1 MIRAPFSRMCPECI
15 GKVLLVN
22 TIKFRIKE
30 VKDMQHFV
38 ITIGC
43 EYGAK
48 GNAIGKKIA
57 QDLGIPVYDRE
68 TVDAIISEVGIPQ
81 DIMDKV
87 ESGITIAG
95 KGVEGQERGSFSKL
109 SDLTERAIHV
119 QKQIIRKLA
128 AKESCVI
135 IGRSADYILKG
146 QENLLSVF
154 VYAPDAVRIKN
165 VCESH
170 NLSEKDAQILISE
183 KDKRYHIR
191 HLAFTGSNRGDRHNR
206 NLLIDSSMLG
216 VEATAEYIEVLAKK
230 LFHM

>member
-1 MIRAPFSRMCPECI
+1 M
-15 GKVLLVN
+15 K
-22 TIKFRIKE
+22 
-30 VKDMQHFV
+30 QFV

-57 QDLGIPVYDRE
+57 ENLGVPVYNRE
-68 TVDAIISEVGIPQ
+68 TVDAIIDEVGIPQ

-87 ESGITIAG
+87 ESGLTIAG

-109 SDLTERAIHV
+109 SDLTDRAIHV

-128 AKESCVI
+128 AKESCVF

-146 QENLLSVF
+146 QENLLCVF
-154 VYAPDAVRIKN
+154 IYAPDEVRIKN

-170 NLSEKDAQILISE
+170 NLSEKDAKLLISE

-206 NLLIDSSMLG
+206 NLVIDSSMLG
-216 VEATAEYIEVLAKK
+216 IDGTAEYIEILAKK
-230 LFHM
+230 LFNL

>member
-1 MIRAPFSRMCPECI
+1 
-15 GKVLLVN
+15 
-22 TIKFRIKE
+22 
-30 VKDMQHFV
+30 MQNFV

-68 TVDAIISEVGIPQ
+68 TVDAIIDEVGIPQ

-87 ESGITIAG
+87 ESGLTIAG

-128 AKESCVI
+128 ARHSCPFI
-135 IGRSADYILKG
+135 ARSAAYLLTG
-146 QENLLSVF
+146 QENMLSVF
-154 VYAPDAVRIKN
+154 VYAPDEVRIAN
-165 VCESH
+165 VMKSH
-170 NLSEKDAQILISE
+170 NLSEKDAKLLISE

-206 NLLIDSSMLG
+206 NLLVDSSMLG
-216 VEATAEYIEVLAKK
+216 VDGTAEYIEILAKK
-230 LFHM
+230 VFDI

>member
-1 MIRAPFSRMCPECI
+1 
-15 GKVLLVN
+15 
-22 TIKFRIKE
+22 
-30 VKDMQHFV
+30 MQNFV

-68 TVDAIISEVGIPQ
+68 TVDAIIGEVGIPQ

-87 ESGITIAG
+87 ESGLTIAG

-128 AKESCVI
+128 ARESCVF

-146 QENLLSVF
+146 QENMLSVF
-154 VYAPDAVRIKN
+154 VYAPDEVRIAN
-165 VCESH
+165 VMKSH
-170 NLSEKDAQILISE
+170 NLSEKDAKLLISE

-206 NLLIDSSMLG
+206 NLLVDSSMLG
-216 VEATAEYIEVLAKK
+216 VDGTAEYIEILAKK
-230 LFHM
+230 VFDI

>member
-1 MIRAPFSRMCPECI
+1 M
-15 GKVLLVN
+15 K
-22 TIKFRIKE
+22 
-30 VKDMQHFV
+30 QFV

-57 QDLGIPVYDRE
+57 EDLGVPVYNQE
-68 TVDAIISEVGIPQ
+68 TVDAIIDEVGIPQ

-87 ESGITIAG
+87 ESGLTIAG

-109 SDLTERAIHV
+109 SDLTDRAIHV

-128 AKESCVI
+128 AKESCVF

-146 QENLLSVF
+146 QENLLCVF
-154 VYAPDAVRIKN
+154 IYAPDEVRIKN

-170 NLSEKDAQILISE
+170 NLSEKDAKLLISE

-216 VEATAEYIEVLAKK
+216 IDGTAEYIEILAKK
-230 LFHM
+230 LFNL

>member
-1 MIRAPFSRMCPECI
+1 
-15 GKVLLVN
+15 
-22 TIKFRIKE
+22 
-30 VKDMQHFV
+30 MQNFV

-68 TVDAIISEVGIPQ
+68 TVDAIIDEVGIPQ

-87 ESGITIAG
+87 ESGLTIAG

-128 AKESCVI
+128 ARESCVF

-146 QENLLSVF
+146 QENMLSVF
-154 VYAPDAVRIKN
+154 VYAPDEVRIAN
-165 VCESH
+165 VMKSH
-170 NLSEKDAQILISE
+170 NLSEKDAKLLISE

-206 NLLIDSSMLG
+206 NLLVDSSMLG
-216 VEATAEYIEVLAKK
+216 VDGTAEYIEILAKK
-230 LFHM
+230 VIDI